1 MSSKIP
7 FEFDISVS
15 ADKKRRSKN
24 KGSSGAFESSS
35 HKCDIF
41 GCDLVGK
48 YRAPKSPKNVEEFNW
63 FCLKH
68 VKEYNKKWNY
78 FEDHSQEELENQFRS
93 DSVWERKTSPL
104 NKVNDKDKIQ
114 TDGKAWARLG
124 LGDPYELFS
133 NKENPKKVEEKK
145 VSSKRLPASE
155 RKALDILGA
164 RDTSTKSELRKIY
177 KEMVKDLHPDRNSG
191 SRADE
196 DRLSEVVWAW
206 DQIKSSRSFKD

>member
-15 ADKKRRSKN
+15 ADKKRRAKN
-24 KGSSGAFESSS
+24 KGSSGAFENSSRQ
-35 HKCDIF
+35 CDVE
-41 GCDLVGK
+41 GCELIGK
-48 YRAPKSPKNVEEFNW
+48 YRAPKSPKNVDEFNW

-68 VKEYNKKWNY
+68 VKEYNRKWNF
-78 FEDHSQEELENQFRS
+78 FEGHSQQDLENQFKA

-104 NKVNDKDKIQ
+104 NSDVNKDKIQ
-114 TDGKAWARLG
+114 AEGKAWARLG
-124 LGDPYELFS
+124 LEDPYDLFS
-133 NKENPKKVEEKK
+133 NKENPHITQRKLF
-145 VSSKRLPASE
+145 SRRLPASE

-164 RDTSTKSELRKIY
+164 SDTTTKSELRKVY

-206 DQIKSSRSFKD
+206 EQIKSSKSFKD

>member
-15 ADKKRRSKN
+15 ADKKRRAKN
-24 KGSSGAFESSS
+24 KGSTGAFENSSRL
-35 HKCDIF
+35 CDVK
-41 GCDLVGK
+41 GCELIGK
-48 YRAPKSPKNVEEFNW
+48 YRAPKSPKNVDEFNW

-68 VKEYNKKWNY
+68 VKEYNRKWNF
-78 FEDHSQEELENQFRS
+78 FEGHSQQDLENQFKA

-104 NKVNDKDKIQ
+104 NSDVNKDKIQ
-114 TDGKAWARLG
+114 AEGKAWARLG
-124 LGDPYELFS
+124 LEDPYDLFS
-133 NKENPKKVEEKK
+133 NKKNPNLTQKKNF
-145 VSSKRLPASE
+145 SRRLPASE
-155 RKALDILGA
+155 RKAIDILGA
-164 RDTSTKSELRKIY
+164 GDTATKSELRKIY

-206 DQIKSSRSFKD
+206 DQIKSSKSFKD

>member
-15 ADKKRRSKN
+15 ADKKRRAKN
-24 KGSSGAFESSS
+24 KGSTGAFENSSRL
-35 HKCDIF
+35 CDVK
-41 GCDLVGK
+41 GCELIGK
-48 YRAPKSPKNVEEFNW
+48 YRAPKSPKNVDEFNW

-68 VKEYNKKWNY
+68 VKEYNRKWNF
-78 FEDHSQEELENQFRS
+78 FEGHSQQDLENQFKA

-104 NKVNDKDKIQ
+104 NSDVNKDKIQ
-114 TDGKAWARLG
+114 AEGKAWARLG
-124 LGDPYELFS
+124 LEDPYDLFS
-133 NKENPKKVEEKK
+133 NKKNPNLTQKKIF
-145 VSSKRLPASE
+145 SRRLPASE

-164 RDTSTKSELRKIY
+164 GDTATKSELRKIY

-206 DQIKSSRSFKD
+206 DQIKSSKSFKD

>member
-15 ADKKRRSKN
+15 ADKKRRAKN
-24 KGSSGAFESSS
+24 KGSSGAFEDSS
-35 HKCDIF
+35 HKCDVE
-41 GCDLVGK
+41 GCDLIGK
-48 YRAPKSPKNVEEFNW
+48 YRAPKSPKNVEEFSW

-68 VKEYNKKWNY
+68 VKEYNRKWNF
-78 FEDHSQEELENQFRS
+78 FEGHSQQELENQFKA

-104 NKVNDKDKIQ
+104 NNDYNEDKIQ
-114 TDGKAWARLG
+114 AEGKAWARLG
-124 LGDPYELFS
+124 LEDPYKLFS
-133 NKENPKKVEEKK
+133 NKEKTKAIPKKNF
-145 VSSKRLPASE
+145 SKRLPASE
-155 RKALDILGA
+155 KKALDILGA
-164 RDTSTKSELRKIY
+164 SDNSTKSELRKIY

-206 DQIKSSRSFKD
+206 DQIKTSKSFKD

>member
-15 ADKKRRSKN
+15 ADKKRRAKN
-24 KGSSGAFESSS
+24 KGSTGAFENSSRL
-35 HKCDIF
+35 CDVK
-41 GCDLVGK
+41 GCELIGK
-48 YRAPKSPKNVEEFNW
+48 YRAPKSPKNVDEFNW

-68 VKEYNKKWNY
+68 VKEYNRKWNF
-78 FEDHSQEELENQFRS
+78 FEGHSPQDLENQFKA

-104 NKVNDKDKIQ
+104 NSDVNKDKIQ
-114 TDGKAWARLG
+114 AEGKAWARLG
-124 LGDPYELFS
+124 LEDPYDLFS
-133 NKENPKKVEEKK
+133 NKKNPNLTQKKIF
-145 VSSKRLPASE
+145 SRRLPAGE

-164 RDTSTKSELRKIY
+164 SDTATKSELRKIY

-206 DQIKSSRSFKD
+206 DQIKSSKSFKD

>member
-24 KGSSGAFESSS
+24 KGSTGAFENSSRL
-35 HKCDIF
+35 CDVK
-41 GCDLVGK
+41 GCELIGK
-48 YRAPKSPKNVEEFNW
+48 YRAPKSPKNVDEFNW

-68 VKEYNKKWNY
+68 VKEYNRKWNF
-78 FEDHSQEELENQFRS
+78 FEGHSPQDLENQFKA

-104 NKVNDKDKIQ
+104 NSDVNKDKIQ
-114 TDGKAWARLG
+114 AEGKSWARLG
-124 LGDPYELFS
+124 LEDPYDFFS
-133 NKENPKKVEEKK
+133 NKKNPNLTQKKNF
-145 VSSKRLPASE
+145 SRRLPASE
-155 RKALDILGA
+155 RKAIDILGA
-164 RDTSTKSELRKIY
+164 GDTATKSELRKIY

-206 DQIKSSRSFKD
+206 DQIKSSKSFKD

>member
-24 KGSSGAFESSS
+24 KGSTGAFESSS
-35 HKCDIF
+35 HKCDIV

-68 VKEYNKKWNY
+68 VKEYNRKWNY
-78 FEDHSQEELENQFRS
+78 FEDHSQEELENQFKA
-93 DSVWERKTSPL
+93 DSVWERKTTPL
-104 NKVNDKDKIQ
+104 NSDTDKDKIQ
-114 TDGKAWARLG
+114 AEGKAWTRLG
-124 LGDPYELFS
+124 LEDPYELFS
-133 NKENPKKVEEKK
+133 NKENSKANKIKKF
-145 VSSKRLPASE
+145 SKRIPASE
-155 RKALDILGA
+155 KKALEILGA
-164 RDTSTKSELRKIY
+164 NENSTKSELRKIY
-177 KEMVKDLHPDRNSG
+177 NARVHDLPPDRNSG

-196 DRLSEVVWAW
+196 ERLSEVVWAW

>member
-68 VKEYNKKWNY
+68 VKEYNRKWNY
-78 FEDHSQEELENQFRS
+78 FEDHSQEELENQFKA
-93 DSVWERKTSPL
+93 DSVWERKTTPL
-104 NKVNDKDKIQ
+104 NSDAEKDKIQ
-114 TDGKAWARLG
+114 AEGKAWTRLG
-124 LGDPYELFS
+124 LEDPYELFS
-133 NKENPKKVEEKK
+133 NKETPKANKK
-145 VSSKRLPASE
+145 KTFSKRIPASE
-155 RKALDILGA
+155 KKALDILGA
-164 RDTSTKSELRKIY
+164 NENSTKNDLRKIY

>member
-1 MSSKIP
+1 MSSKIS

-15 ADKKRRSKN
+15 ADKKKRAKN

-35 HKCDIF
+35 HKCDVD
-41 GCDLVGK
+41 GCNLEGK

-68 VKEYNKKWNY
+68 VKEYNRKWNY
-78 FEDHSQEELENQFRS
+78 FEDHSQEELENQFKA

-104 NKVNDKDKIQ
+104 NSDFQKDKIQ
-114 TDGKAWARLG
+114 AEGKSWSRFG
-124 LGDPYELFS
+124 LEDPYRLFS
-133 NKENPKKVEEKK
+133 SDDSKRTINKKIY
-145 VSSKRLPASE
+145 SKRLPPSE
-155 RKALDILGA
+155 RKALDILA
-164 RDTSTKSELRKIY
+164 ASDNSTKSELRKIY
-177 KEMVKDLHPDRNSG
+177 KELVKDLHPDRNSG

>member
-1 MSSKIP
+1 MSSKIS

-15 ADKKRRSKN
+15 ADKKRRAKQ

-35 HKCDIF
+35 HKCDIE
-41 GCDLVGK
+41 GCGLIGK
-48 YRAPKSPKNVEEFNW
+48 YRAPKSPKNVDEFNW

-68 VKEYNKKWNY
+68 VKEYNRKWNY
-78 FEDHSQEELENQFRS
+78 FEDHSQEELEKQFKA

-104 NKVNDKDKIQ
+104 SSGTNKDKIQ
-114 TDGKAWARLG
+114 AEGKAWTRFG
-124 LGDPYELFS
+124 LEDPHELFS
-133 NKENPKKVEEKK
+133 NKSTPKNNQIKT
-145 VSSKRLPASE
+145 SLRRLPASE
-155 RKALDILGA
+155 RKALDILDA
-164 RDTSTKSELRKIY
+164 SDTSTKTELRKIY

>member
-24 KGSSGAFESSS
+24 KSSNGAFESSS
-35 HKCDIF
+35 HKCDIV
-41 GCDLVGK
+41 GCNLIGK

-68 VKEYNKKWNY
+68 VKEYNRKWNY
-78 FEDHSQEELENQFRS
+78 FEDHSQEELENQFKA

-104 NKVNDKDKIQ
+104 NTNADKDKIQ
-114 TDGKAWARLG
+114 AEGKAWTRLG
-124 LGDPYELFS
+124 LQDPYELFS
-133 NKENPKKVEEKK
+133 NKETSKASKKKK
-145 VSSKRLPASE
+145 FSKRIPASE
-155 RKALDILGA
+155 KKALEILGA
-164 RDTSTKSELRKIY
+164 NENSTKSELRKIY

-196 DRLSEVVWAW
+196 ERLSEVVWAW

>member
-15 ADKKRRSKN
+15 ADKKRRAKN
-24 KGSSGAFESSS
+24 KGSTGAFENSSRL
-35 HKCDIF
+35 CDVK
-41 GCDLVGK
+41 GCELIGK
-48 YRAPKSPKNVEEFNW
+48 YRAPKSPKNVDEFNW

-68 VKEYNKKWNY
+68 VKEYNRKWNF
-78 FEDHSQEELENQFRS
+78 FEGHSQQDLENQFKA

-104 NKVNDKDKIQ
+104 NSDVNKDKIQ
-114 TDGKAWARLG
+114 AEGKAWARLG
-124 LGDPYELFS
+124 LEDPYDLFS
-133 NKENPKKVEEKK
+133 NKKNPNLTPKKIF
-145 VSSKRLPASE
+145 SRRLPASE

-164 RDTSTKSELRKIY
+164 GDTATKSELRKIY

-206 DQIKSSRSFKD
+206 DQIKSSKSFKD

>member
-15 ADKKRRSKN
+15 ADKKRRAKN
-24 KGSSGAFESSS
+24 KGSTGAFENSSRL
-35 HKCDIF
+35 CDVK
-41 GCDLVGK
+41 GCELIGK
-48 YRAPKSPKNVEEFNW
+48 YRAPKSPKNVDEFNW

-68 VKEYNKKWNY
+68 VKEYNRKWNF
-78 FEDHSQEELENQFRS
+78 FEGHSQQDLENQFKA

-104 NKVNDKDKIQ
+104 NSDVNKDKIQ
-114 TDGKAWARLG
+114 AEGKAWARLG
-124 LGDPYELFS
+124 LEDPYDLFS
-133 NKENPKKVEEKK
+133 NKKNPNLNQRKLF
-145 VSSKRLPASE
+145 SRRLPASE

-164 RDTSTKSELRKIY
+164 SDTATKSELRKIY

-206 DQIKSSRSFKD
+206 DQIKSSKSFKD

>member
-15 ADKKRRSKN
+15 ADKKRRAKN
-24 KGSSGAFESSS
+24 KGSSGAFEGSS
-35 HKCDIF
+35 HKCDVV
-41 GCDLVGK
+41 GCELIGK

-78 FEDHSQEELENQFRS
+78 FEGHSQEELENQFKA
-93 DSVWERKTSPL
+93 DSVWERKTTPL
-104 NKVNDKDKIQ
+104 NSDAQKDKIQ
-114 TDGKAWARLG
+114 AEGKAWERLG
-124 LGDPYELFS
+124 LEDPYKLFS
-133 NKENPKKVEEKK
+133 NKENPKAYQNKQF
-145 VSSKRLPASE
+145 SRRIPASE
-155 RKALDILGA
+155 KKALDILGA
-164 RDTSTKSELRKIY
+164 SDTSTKSELRKIY
-177 KEMVKDLHPDRNSG
+177 EEMVKDLHPDRNSG

-206 DQIKSSRSFKD
+206 DQIKLSRSFKD